1 MRILGLDVGTA
12 RIGVAVSD
20 ESHTIASP
28 LSTING
34 KQSLKSTA
42 DDVLELCKE
51 HNATTIVIGM
61 PIALSGGNRGE
72 SAVRAQ
78 KLGNHLKER
87 GTFTI
92 VFWDER
98 FTTKE
103 ADRALIG
110 AGVKRSNR
118 RRMVD
123 KVAASLILQGY
134 LDKENTSWE

>member
-28 LSTING
+28 LSTIDG
-34 KQSLKSTA
+34 KQSLESTA
-42 DDVLELCKE
+42 KDVLELCKE
-51 HNATTIVIGM
+51 HSATTIVIGM
-61 PIALSGGNRGE
+61 PITLSGGNRGE

-78 KLGNHLKER
+78 KLGNYLKER
-87 GTFTI
+87 GTLTI

-103 ADRALIG
+103 AERALIG

-118 RRMVD
+118 RQMVD

>member
-12 RIGVAVSD
+12 RIGVALSD

-34 KQSLKSTA
+34 KQSLESTA
-42 DDVLELCKE
+42 NDVLDLCKE

-61 PIALSGGNRGE
+61 PITLSGGNRGE

-78 KLGNHLKER
+78 KLGNYLKER
-87 GTFTI
+87 GKLTI

-103 ADRALIG
+103 AERTLIG

-118 RRMVD
+118 RQVVD